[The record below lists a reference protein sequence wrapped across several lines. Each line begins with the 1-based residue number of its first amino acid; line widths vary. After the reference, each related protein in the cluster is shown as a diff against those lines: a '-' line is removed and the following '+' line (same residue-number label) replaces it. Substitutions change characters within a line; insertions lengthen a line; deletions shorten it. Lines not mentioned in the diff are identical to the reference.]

1 MKMMRR
7 YYLLLLC
14 LGSSLFLMRAK
25 AQCPQN
31 IGFEL
36 GNFDNWECSTGSISN
51 ADGTITLSSSGPV
64 SGRHSLI
71 SATTGQ
77 AWKDRYGGFPQLC
90 PNGSGYS
97 IRLGNNSTGRQAEQ
111 VAYTFTIP
119 QNQNNYSIIYNYAVV
134 FQNPTHAIWEQP
146 KFTAN
151 VFDVTSGN
159 YIGCSS
165 FSYAASSNL
174 PGFKMSTDSVFYK
187 DWTPVTIKLSGYA
200 GHTIR
205 LEFTT
210 NDCTRGGHF
219 GYAYVD
225 VNEECTSPITGN
237 IQCASDTTQ
246 RLVAPFGFAAYRWF
260 TGNFSR
266 FLDSNISHTF
276 HPLPIAGEKYAVEVT
291 PYPGQGCVDTV
302 YTTIE
307 YTGDTISL
315 KTPVSPVLSCI
326 TTGVDLTSANLVTGS
341 SPGLKFDYFTDALQ
355 QNYVTGPKFITQS
368 GVYYIKATN
377 TSGCTSL
384 KPVTITIYTY
394 PDFTVTTEKTI
405 VRPLALDLG
414 SLVSGNTNGVVF
426 TYWKDS
432 LATIPLPNPSG
443 IKQAGTYYIKG
454 TNEGGCERISKVT
467 VTLSEPPIEA
477 PNAFSPN
484 GDGIHDVWE
493 IPTLALYPDCT
504 VEIYNRLG
512 QSIFRSTG
520 YGKPWDG
527 TYKGIVQPVGTYY
540 YVIKPTAE
548 LPYVGGSVTIVR

>member
-1 MKMMRR
+1 MNLMRR
-7 YYLLLLC
+7 YKILLLC
-14 LGSSLFLMRAK
+14 LGLSFFFMRAK

-36 GNFDNWECSTGSISN
+36 GNFNYWECSIGSISN
-51 ADGTITLSSSGPV
+51 ADGTISLSSSGPV
-64 SGRHSLI
+64 YGRHTLI
-71 SATTGQ
+71 STVNGQ
-77 AWKDRYGGFPQLC
+77 VFNDRYGGFPQLC

-97 IRLGNNSTGRQAEQ
+97 IRLGNNGTGRQAEQ
-111 VAYTFTIP
+111 VSYTFTIP

-151 VFDVTSGN
+151 VYDVTNGN

-174 PGFKMSTDSVFYK
+174 PGFKMSSDSVFYK

-225 VNEECTSPITGN
+225 VNEDCTSPITGN

-246 RLVAPFGFAAYRWF
+246 RLVAPYGFATYRWF
-260 TGNFSR
+260 TGDFSR
-266 FLDSNISHTF
+266 FLDSSISHSF
-276 HPLPIAGEKYAVEVT
+276 NPLPKQGEKFAVEVT
-291 PYPGQGCVDTV
+291 PYPDQGCIDTV

-307 YTGDTISL
+307 YTSDTITL
-315 KTPVSPVLSCI
+315 KTPASPLLSCV
-326 TTGVDLTSANLVTGS
+326 TTGIDLTSANLVSGS
-341 SPGLKFDYFTDALQ
+341 SPGLKFDYYTDATQ
-355 QNYVTGPKFITQS
+355 QHFVTAPKFITQS

-377 TSGCTSL
+377 SAGCTSL
-384 KPVTITIYTY
+384 KPVHIEISTA
-394 PDFTVTTEKTI
+394 PAFTVTTEKTI
-405 VRPLALDLG
+405 VRPLSLDL
-414 SLVSGNTNGVVF
+414 STLVSGNTKGITF

-432 LATIPLPNPSG
+432 LATIPLTDSSS
-443 IKQAGTYYIKG
+443 IKRSGTYYIKG
-454 TNEGGCERISKVT
+454 TNEGGCEKITKVT
-467 VTLSEPPIEA
+467 VTLSEPPIDA
-477 PNAFSPN
+477 PNAFSPH

-504 VEIYNRLG
+504 VEIFNRLG

-527 TYKGIVQPVGTYY
+527 TYKGTLQPVGTYY
-540 YVIKPTAE
+540 YVIRPAAE
-548 LPYVGGSVTIVR
+548 LPYVGGSVTIVK